1 MKVVISGSFRKHL
14 QGILDLKNELEKR
27 GITVLKPDK
36 IQTVDNTDRPDFVKF
51 EGEESLPQL
60 YLKMQYLKAIEKSDA
75 HIIYN
80 QDSYIG
86 RNATYE
92 LYWAEFH
99 QKTIYLLE
107 KPDLTK
113 MINMSGVTE
122 EWKKEDIAWFY
133 YYLLDR
139 IEKATIIVGIDQLYK
154 DFNIEEPKIA
164 EIDR

>member
-36 IQTVDNTDRPDFVKF
+36 IQTIDNPDRPDFVKF
-51 EGEESLPQL
+51 DGEEVIPPLVL
-60 YLKMQYLKAIEKSDA
+60 EMQYLKAISECDA

-80 QDSYIG
+80 EDSYFG
-86 RNATYE
+86 NRALRE
-92 LYWAEFH
+92 LGYSNGCKNKKYFLEMPDLDKMIASKNEKEEMKQQEIRDFCE
-99 QKTIYLLE
+99 YLLR
-107 KPDLTK
+107 
-113 MINMSGVTE
+113 G
-122 EWKKEDIAWFY
+122 
-133 YYLLDR
+133 
-139 IEKATIIVGIDQLYK
+139 IEKGKFRVGIEQLYK